1 MVNANTTNVTTATT
15 RALVVRDLLTGTVA
29 RRETINDTFLNE
41 NQERV
46 IIDNPDLF
54 EVLEIAPEEEPAGY
68 TVQDGVLLKDGSPVT
83 EQGKI
88 RVKRILA
95 KGPGKLLLLT
105 GADSE
110 EIKLTT
116 YSPSEDKFQ
125 YLISLQKNF
134 SSFESED
141 GRFAILETSITVREV
156 EEEQYD
162 EFKSSRLI
170 LFTKDMNFDEIKLH
184 IPADVVMFTKNHVL
198 ALSGSKAVYD
208 DSLGFEKIVEDDTIS
223 IERIRNGSNLGVI
236 QLAADDIES
245 ITESLDSNLLIKAG
259 NVIYYTNDG
268 HNRRIINDPKVSET
282 EGFNDF
288 VAISFADEG
297 YTFTLTLANE
307 KRETMKI
314 TSRGTRDRGP
324 VVSVE

>member
-1 MVNANTTNVTTATT
+1 MTTNKTTTIAATN
-15 RALVVRDLLTGTVA
+15 RALVVRDLLTGAVA
-29 RRETINDTFLNE
+29 RRNTIDEMFLNE
-41 NQERV
+41 NQEHV
-46 IIDNPDLF
+46 VIDNPDLF
-54 EVLEIAPEEEPAGY
+54 EVLETAPEEEPAGY

-88 RVKRILA
+88 RVKRILT

-105 GADSE
+105 GDGDD

-125 YLISLQKNF
+125 GLISLQKNF

-141 GRFAILETSITVREV
+141 GRFTILETSSTEREV
-156 EEEQYD
+156 DDETYE

-170 LFTKDMNFDEIKLH
+170 LLTKDMNFVETKLH
-184 IPADVVMFTKNHVL
+184 IPADTVVFTRNHVL
-198 ALSGSKAVYD
+198 AISARKVIYD
-208 DSLGFEKIVEDDTIS
+208 DSLGFEKIIKDDTIS
-223 IERIRNGSNLGVI
+223 IERIRDNKDLGII
-236 QLAADDIES
+236 QLKADDIES

-259 NVIYYTNDG
+259 NVIYFSNDG
-268 HNRRIINDPKVSET
+268 HSRRIINDPKVEET

-307 KRETMKI
+307 KRETVKI

>member
-1 MVNANTTNVTTATT
+1 MNATMNTTTTATD
-15 RALVVRDLLTGTVA
+15 RALAVRDLLTGAVA
-29 RRETINDTFLNE
+29 RRQSINDMFLNE
-41 NQERV
+41 NQEHIV
-46 IIDNPDLF
+46 IDNPDLF
-54 EVLEIAPEEEPAGY
+54 EVLETAPEEEPAGY

-88 RVKRILA
+88 RVKRILT

-105 GADSE
+105 GDGKD

-125 YLISLQKNF
+125 GLISLQKSF
-134 SSFESED
+134 SSFENED
-141 GRFAILETSITVREV
+141 GRLAILETSSTEREV
-156 EEEQYD
+156 DDETYE

-170 LFTKDMNFDEIKLH
+170 LLTKDMNFSETKLH
-184 IPADVVMFTKNHVL
+184 IPADTVLFTKNHVI
-198 ALSGSKAVYD
+198 AISGRKAIYD
-208 DSLGFEKIVEDDTIS
+208 DSLGFERIVKDGTIS
-223 IERIRNGSNLGVI
+223 IERIRDGKNLGVI
-236 QLAADDIES
+236 QLEADDIKS
-245 ITESLDSNLLIKAG
+245 ITESLDGNLLVKAG
-259 NVIYYTNDG
+259 NVIYFTNDG
-268 HNRRIINDPKVSET
+268 HSRRIINDPKVEET

-288 VAISFADEG
+288 VSISFADEG

-307 KRETMKI
+307 KRETVKI

>member
-1 MVNANTTNVTTATT
+1 MNSNATTTTAATT

-29 RRETINDTFLNE
+29 RRKTIDDMFLNE
-41 NQERV
+41 DQEHI

-88 RVKRILA
+88 RVKRILT

-134 SSFESED
+134 SSFESKD
-141 GRFAILETSITVREV
+141 GRFAILETSTTEREV
-156 EEEQYD
+156 EEEQYE

-170 LFTKDMNFDEIKLH
+170 LLTKDMNFSEIKLH
-184 IPADVVMFTKNHVL
+184 IPADTVVFTKNHVL
-198 ALSGSKAVYD
+198 ALSGRKAVYD
-208 DSLGFEKIVEDDTIS
+208 DSLGFEKIITDGTIS
-223 IERIRNGSNLGVI
+223 IERIRDDKNLGVI

-245 ITESLDSNLLIKAG
+245 ITESLDGNLLIKAD
-259 NVIYYTNDG
+259 NVIYYSNDG
-268 HNRRIINDPKVSET
+268 HNRRIINDPKVAET

-288 VAISFADEG
+288 VAITFVDEG

-324 VVSVE
+324 VISVQ